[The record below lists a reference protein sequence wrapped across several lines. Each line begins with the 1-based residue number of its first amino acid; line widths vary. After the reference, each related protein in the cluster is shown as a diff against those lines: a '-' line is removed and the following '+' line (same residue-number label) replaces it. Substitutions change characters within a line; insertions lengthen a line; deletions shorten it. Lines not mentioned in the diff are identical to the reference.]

1 MSPYFY
7 ADVEK
12 TVEKYGS
19 DDLIAEI
26 SLYKNEANGYVGLPF
41 HELVDGNDVFLMQDV
56 STWGECWTEK
66 MWNDFVSWR
75 DSHSEEDILNV
86 NMPNPIK
93 EWDRAWSK
101 YYNAYVVDT
110 HKY

>member
-1 MSPYFY
+1 
-7 ADVEK
+7 
-12 TVEKYGS
+12 
-19 DDLIAEI
+19 
-26 SLYKNEANGYVGLPF
+26 
-41 HELVDGNDVFLMQDV
+41 MQDV

-110 HKY
+110 HKYCLYPVSPVTTNFSDAGEHGGTNPSVVQVNLQQRDFVYRMLPFSDLVK